1 MLKPII
7 SSILVLYLLTLP
19 ITSLAQE
26 AEQEKTESAT
36 ENTQSEQK
44 SDENSAAKKRAES
57 ISPPKDMFAQ
67 HNEDLKHYLDKTQE
81 LLVGTDS
88 YTMLW
93 EESRTA
99 NHRGVIIIIPDWQQ
113 PATTPKTTD
122 FLFHEFPDHG
132 WSSLVIQPP
141 NMPTG
146 YPSMAT
152 NDTENSEQ
160 NKKIIDDYKKQL
172 SSLYEQII
180 QKIENKP
187 GAFIV
192 VSQGNHAGLL
202 LDLLEAGDN
211 KMPHGLIM
219 LSAYRSTDEEDMA
232 FAKTLS
238 MSDLPVLDLMLAK
251 DHPLVA
257 KSADYRR
264 KFASNEMKAEYR
276 QKQFVNL
283 YAGDY
288 PQVDMFKTI
297 QGWLRSIGW

>member
-1 MLKPII
+1 MLNRNI
-7 SSILVLYLLTLP
+7 SSILFLCLLASP
-19 ITSLAQE
+19 IVAFAQE
-26 AEQEKTESAT
+26 AEQEKTEPAT
-36 ENTQSEQK
+36 ENTQSEQQ

-57 ISPPKDMFAQ
+57 ISLPKDRFAQ

-81 LLVGTDS
+81 ILVGTES

-122 FLFHEFPDHG
+122 FLHRVFPDYG

-146 YPSMAT
+146 YPSVST
-152 NDTENSEQ
+152 NETENSEQ
-160 NKKIIDDYKKQL
+160 NKKLIDEYSQQL
-172 SSLYEQII
+172 SRLYEQII
-180 QKIENKP
+180 QKVETKP

-238 MSDLPVLDLMLAK
+238 MSELPVLDLILAK
-251 DHPLVA
+251 DHPLVE

-276 QKQFVNL
+276 QKQYVNL

-288 PQVDMFKTI
+288 PQEDMFKTI